1 MVAEKETAIISD
13 AIKGLSNG
21 VKKNRKMSQ
30 FVLTN
35 NPKVLA
41 SYPTAT
47 WIDGDAYTVLLEC
60 RGMVHAFHVLLTHPL
75 MGDIRLI
82 RNPYRTVVVGE
93 KKRDVDL
100 LSLTWIEESIDLLR
114 RGFKEDQRV
123 EHQEDYQMI
132 DFDLFQKAVQ
142 QGKP

>member
-1 MVAEKETAIISD
+1 MGGSI
-13 AIKGLSNG
+13 
-21 VKKNRKMSQ
+21 
-30 FVLTN
+30 LTN

-41 SYPTAT
+41 SYPTARG
-47 WIDGDAYTVLLEC
+47 IDGGPDAVLIEC
-60 RGMVHAFHVLLTHPL
+60 RKMVHESYLLLTHPL

-82 RNPYRTVVVGE
+82 RNPFRTVIVGE

-123 EHQEDYQMI
+123 EHPEDYQMV
-132 DFDLFQKAVQ
+132 DFDLFQKAIQNV
-142 QGKP
+142 KSKESFHD